1 MKLEIIS
8 YLEKRI
14 DDVEK
19 AHDELIKPYYDEKLN
34 IINVSLMSKKEKE
47 EFVNK
52 RNCLLVQQ
60 ACYNEII
67 DFINNTEETGEDIL
81 KHIPYS
87 N

>member
-1 MKLEIIS
+1 MNESIIE

-14 DDVEK
+14 KDVEK
-19 AHDELIKPYYDEKLN
+19 AYEELIKPYYDEKLK

-47 EFVNK
+47 EFVNA

-67 DFINNTEETGEDIL
+67 EQINTMSI
-81 KHIPYS
+81 
-87 N
+87 

>member
-1 MKLEIIS
+1 MNKNIIE

-14 DDVEK
+14 KDVEK
-19 AHDELIKPYYDEKLN
+19 AYDELIKPYYDEKLK

-47 EFVNK
+47 EFVNA

-67 DFINNTEETGEDIL
+67 EHINSLNV
-81 KHIPYS
+81 
-87 N
+87 